1 MVRHSLVLS
10 LVMVLAGCGG
20 STFQG
25 AGLNSGASAYGVIS
39 ADATRTGTEEYR
51 IGKLD
56 RINVVVFQEPELS
69 LTNAEVNAA
78 GKITLPLIGDVVA
91 EGKTGTELAGQIGE
105 LYGRKILEDP
115 QVSVSIAQSVSQKV
129 VVQGEVTEPGV
140 YEIKGPTTLLQA
152 LSMAKGETRIAKTQQ
167 VAVFRMIDGQRNG
180 ALFDVRAIRRGEAQD
195 PIVQGNDTII
205 VGLSQS
211 KSMWRD
217 VLATAPLLAVFRPL
231 AY

>member
-1 MVRHSLVLS
+1 MGRYCLVLS
-10 LVMVLAGCGG
+10 LAVALAGCGG

-25 AGLNSGASAYGVIS
+25 ARLSSGPSAYGVIS
-39 ADATRTGTEEYR
+39 ADAAQVGTEEYR

-56 RINVVVFQEPELS
+56 HINVVVFQEPDLS
-69 LTNAEVNAA
+69 LNNAEVNAA
-78 GKITLPLIGDVVA
+78 GKISLPLIGDVVA
-91 EGKTGTELAGQIGE
+91 EGKTGPELAGLIGQ
-105 LYGRKILEDP
+105 LYGRNILENP
-115 QVSVSIAQSVSQKV
+115 QISVSIAESVSQKV

-152 LSMAKGETRIAKTQQ
+152 LSMAKGETRIAKTQE
-167 VAVFRMIDGQRNG
+167 VAVFRVIDGVRNG

-211 KSMWRD
+211 KSAWRD